1 MAKKLTNEEFIDKAN
16 QKHNG
21 KYNYSKTIYKNKRTN
36 VIITCPIHGDF
47 EQNPEVHLRGS
58 GCPKC
63 GKSISSNKRLKP
75 KETIIEEFKKTHG
88 DKYDYSLV
96 DYKGTDTKVKI
107 ICPAHGVFLQTP
119 YEHKKGSGC
128 PVCNNRNKTT
138 EDFIKKAIEIHGNK
152 YDYSEAEYINATTK
166 IKIVCPIHGVFLQD
180 YKCHITQKQ
189 NCPKC
194 SLNFKGEEE
203 IRNFAK
209 KNNIILEEQKT
220 FEDLKDKRLL
230 KFDFYNKEKN
240 LCIEFDGKQ
249 HFEPIFG
256 DKSFKETQEHDKLKN
271 AYCKEN
277 NINLLRMPYWDF
289 YKINGILSNVFKI
302 NNINNQDI
310 KKIKKNL
317 GDFPFN
323 KYKESILFNDYQN
336 LCNGNYRDKAGT
348 GNYIIK
354 HFFNNIWSSKVGNKP
369 SPLEAWYNNDLIEQ
383 VIKNRLIYS
392 KPPYTKEKIKYGLYV
407 SKIAPKVSVFN
418 PNLAKRLIRTYLN
431 EFDTILDPFSGFGG
445 RLLGVCSIGKKY
457 IGFDINEQM
466 VKNGNDVISFFK
478 LNATITKKDVFENF
492 GEYDCLLT
500 CPPYNL
506 KETWGEEI
514 KDLNCDE
521 WIDICLK
528 NFKCKKY
535 LFIVDDTKK
544 YKNNIVEEIT
554 NNSHLGTNT
563 EKVILI

>member
-1 MAKKLTNEEFIDKAN
+1 MAKKLTNEEFINRAN

-63 GKSISSNKRLKP
+63 GKSISSNKRLKS
-75 KETIIEEFKKTHG
+75 KETIIEEFKKAHG
-88 DKYDYSLV
+88 NKYNYSLV

-107 ICPAHGVFLQTP
+107 ICPIHGVFLQTP

-138 EDFIKKAIEIHGNK
+138 EDFIKNK
-152 YDYSEAEYINATTK
+152 HNYS
-166 IKIVCPIHGVFLQD
+166 
-180 YKCHITQKQ
+180 
-189 NCPKC
+189 
-194 SLNFKGEEE
+194 
-203 IRNFAK
+203 
-209 KNNIILEEQKT
+209 
-220 FEDLKDKRLL
+220 
-230 KFDFYNKEKN
+230 KE
-240 LCIEFDGKQ
+240 
-249 HFEPIFG
+249 
-256 DKSFKETQEHDKLKN
+256 
-271 AYCKEN
+271 
-277 NINLLRMPYWDF
+277 
-289 YKINGILSNVFKI
+289 
-302 NNINNQDI
+302 INNQNVEEI
-310 KKIKKNL
+310 KKTL

-323 KYKESILFNDYQN
+323 KYKDSILFSDYQN

-354 HFFNNIWSSKVGNKP
+354 HFFNNIWSSKTGNKP

-392 KPPYTKEKIKYGLYV
+392 NPPYTKEKIKYGLYV

-418 PNLAKRLIRTYLN
+418 PNLAKRLIKTYLN

-445 RLLGVCSIGKKY
+445 RLLGTCSIGKKY

-466 VKNGNDVISFFK
+466 VKNGNDVISFFN

-514 KDLNCDE
+514 KDLSCDE

-535 LFIVDDTKK
+535 LFVVDNTEK